1 MGAVTVLVCHVCGSV
16 LDADADEQSGMQA
29 LHWVAAH
36 ENGRDVRYCPSC
48 ARENLRAIEGK
59 LDSEYF

>member
-1 MGAVTVLVCHVCGSV
+1 VTVLVCHVCGAV
-16 LDADADEQSGMQA
+16 VDADADAASGIQA
-29 LHWVAAH
+29 LTWVAAY